1 MQKLIVGTIF
11 FLLVA
16 LIIYLYMEINN
27 MRMWML
33 SRSVQEEEEAPQE
46 EAPKPEVEGDGLE

>member
-33 SRSVQEEEEAPQE
+33 SRSVQEEEAPRE